1 MSRIRRIAHFGQQVW
16 LDNLSRELLH
26 SGKLQRWIDEDA
38 IAGVTSNPAIFF
50 NAIRQDAHYQAD
62 LVQLKACEPDP
73 ERRFE
78 RLVLPDIQAAC
89 DLLRPRHE
97 ASDGDQGYVSFE
109 VSPQLAQ
116 DAAGTLAAARRL
128 WAAID
133 RSNAMIKIPATRACL
148 PAIRDSIAEG
158 ININVTLM
166 FSPRH
171 LEGVFAACLDGLNA
185 RHAAGRPLE
194 GVRSVA
200 SCFLSRVD
208 SLIDPQLPQA
218 TAALRGQIAIASAR
232 VAYATW
238 QETFS
243 GDGFAA
249 LKAAG
254 ARAPSCLWASTG
266 TKNPAY
272 SDVRYVEQL
281 IGPDTVNTV
290 PDATL
295 AAFADH
301 GEAAASLTR
310 DLDEAVRQLSDLAA
324 LGFDLDDL
332 GEQLQQDGLRQFDEA
347 YAKLLQRVG

>member
-1 MSRIRRIAHFGQQVW
+1 
-16 LDNLSRELLH
+16 
-26 SGKLQRWIDEDA
+26 
-38 IAGVTSNPAIFF
+38 
-50 NAIRQDAHYQAD
+50 
-62 LVQLKACEPDP
+62 
-73 ERRFE
+73 
-78 RLVLPDIQAAC
+78 
-89 DLLRPRHE
+89 
-97 ASDGDQGYVSFE
+97 
-109 VSPQLAQ
+109 
-116 DAAGTLAAARRL
+116 
-128 WAAID
+128 
-133 RSNAMIKIPATRACL
+133 MIKIPATRACL

-218 TAALRGQIAIASAR
+218 AAALRGQIAIASAR